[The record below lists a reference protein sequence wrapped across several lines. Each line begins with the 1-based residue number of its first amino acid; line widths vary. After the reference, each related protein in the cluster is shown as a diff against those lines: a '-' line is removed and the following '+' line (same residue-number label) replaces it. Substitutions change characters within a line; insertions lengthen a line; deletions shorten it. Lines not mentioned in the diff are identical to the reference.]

1 MINDSL
7 KLTFLCND
15 SLFKTA
21 FYFDFKPVDFDG
33 FRNRKEN
40 IMARIFGGGEE
51 FLTKRDFSEAV
62 DLLQGCIPQQK
73 TYNTNSDSSLDIT
86 TLVDRV
92 LFFPI
97 SVTEGEL
104 IDVSFQPKASGSLW
118 GYFFASATENH
129 IPNTMVYMSDWLTDT
144 FKSLVVP
151 AKAKYFG
158 ICIYSTGVT
167 PQNWTQN
174 VSLSVTTEK
183 GSVNAL
189 SRLVNDTVLT
199 PNNLASIMGNVLVT
213 ADLASDGKW
222 SKHTYDRTADGG
234 LDGGVLPARVSLFP
248 LTLPKTDTI
257 SVKLSLSDGVKWGY
271 YFTTVPQYDVAN
283 TLVQMSDWLT
293 DTAKDISVPANAKY
307 FGITLFL
314 PQDDTPENV
323 SKYASVQL
331 LVKMPMSEFLQRE
344 NKMFVKFN

>member
-1 MINDSL
+1 
-7 KLTFLCND
+7 
-15 SLFKTA
+15 
-21 FYFDFKPVDFDG
+21 
-33 FRNRKEN
+33 
-40 IMARIFGGGEE
+40 MARIFGGGEE

-62 DLLQGCIPQQK
+62 DLLQGCVPQQK
-73 TYNTNSDSSLDIT
+73 TYNANSDSSLNIT

-104 IDVSFQPKASGSLW
+104 IYASFQPKVSDSVW
-118 GYFFASATENH
+118 GYFFASVTEND
-129 IPNTMVYMSDWLTDT
+129 IPNTMVFMSNWLTDT

-158 ICIYSTGVT
+158 ICIKSTGAT
-167 PQNWTQN
+167 PQNWAQK

-183 GSVNAL
+183 ASVNAL

-199 PNNLASIMGNVLVT
+199 PSNLASIMGNVLVT

-222 SKHTYDRTADGG
+222 SKHTYDRTTDGG
-234 LDGGVLPARVSLFP
+234 LSGNSVPQRVSLFP

-257 SVKLSLSDGVKWGY
+257 SVKLSLANDVHWGY
-271 YFTTVPQYDVAN
+271 YFTTVPQYNVAN

-293 DTAKDISVPANAKY
+293 DTTKDISVPANAKY
-307 FGITLFL
+307 FGITLLL

-323 SKYASVQL
+323 SKYASVRL
-331 LVKMPMSEFLQRE
+331 LVKTTMSDFLQAK
-344 NKMFVKFN
+344 NGTVAQLN

>member
-1 MINDSL
+1 M
-7 KLTFLCND
+7 
-15 SLFKTA
+15 
-21 FYFDFKPVDFDG
+21 
-33 FRNRKEN
+33 
-40 IMARIFGGGEE
+40 RIFGGGDE

-62 DLLQGCIPQQK
+62 DLLQGCSPQQK
-73 TYNTNSDSSLDIT
+73 TYNTSSNSGLNII

-104 IDVSFQPKASGSLW
+104 IDVSFQPKASDSVW
-118 GYFFASATENH
+118 GYFFASATENN
-129 IPNTMVYMSDWLTDT
+129 IPNTMVFMSNWLTDT

-151 AKAKYFG
+151 ANAKYFG
-158 ICIYSTGVT
+158 VCIGSTGVT

-174 VSLSVTTEK
+174 ASLSVTTEN

-199 PNNLASIMGNVLVT
+199 QNNLASIMGNVLVT

-222 SKHTYDRTADGG
+222 SKHTYNRTADGG
-234 LDGGVLPARVSLFP
+234 LAGSVIPARVSLFP

-271 YFTTVPQYDVAN
+271 YFTTVPQYNIAS

-293 DTAKDISVPANAKY
+293 ETTKDISVPANAKY

-331 LVKMPMSEFLQRE
+331 LVKTTMSDFLQAK
-344 NKMFVKFN
+344 NGTVAQLN

>member
-1 MINDSL
+1 M
-7 KLTFLCND
+7 
-15 SLFKTA
+15 
-21 FYFDFKPVDFDG
+21 
-33 FRNRKEN
+33 
-40 IMARIFGGGEE
+40 RIFGGGDE

-62 DLLQGCIPQQK
+62 DLLQGCSPQQK
-73 TYNTNSDSSLDIT
+73 TYNTSSNSGLNIA

-104 IDVSFQPKASGSLW
+104 IDVSFQPKASDSVW
-118 GYFFASATENH
+118 GYFFASATENN
-129 IPNTMVYMSDWLTDT
+129 IPNTMVFMSNWLTDT

-151 AKAKYFG
+151 ANAKYFG
-158 ICIYSTGVT
+158 VCIGSTGVT

-174 VSLSVTTEK
+174 ASLSVTTEN

-199 PNNLASIMGNVLVT
+199 QNNLASIMGNVLVT

-222 SKHTYDRTADGG
+222 SKHTYNRTADGG
-234 LDGGVLPARVSLFP
+234 LDGSVIPARVSLFP

-271 YFTTVPQYDVAN
+271 YFTTVPQYNIAS

-293 DTAKDISVPANAKY
+293 ETTKDISVPANAKY

-331 LVKMPMSEFLQRE
+331 LVKTTMSDFLQAK
-344 NKMFVKFN
+344 NGTVAQLN

>member
-1 MINDSL
+1 MQ
-7 KLTFLCND
+7 F
-15 SLFKTA
+15 
-21 FYFDFKPVDFDG
+21 
-33 FRNRKEN
+33 
-40 IMARIFGGGEE
+40 FGGGDK

-62 DLLQGCIPQQK
+62 DLLSGCSPQQK
-73 TYNTNSDSSLDIT
+73 SYDTDSKGGIYTFPNDN
-86 TLVDRV
+86 RV

-97 SVTEGEL
+97 LVAEGEL
-104 IDVSFQPKASGSLW
+104 IDVSFQAKGSGGVW
-118 GYFFASATENH
+118 GYFFGSTTDNN
-129 IPNTMVYMSDWLTDT
+129 IPNSMVFMSNWLGDR

-151 AKAKYFG
+151 ANAKYFG
-158 ICIYSTGVT
+158 VCIGSQGLT

-174 VSLSVTTEK
+174 ISLSVTTEK

-199 PNNLASIMGNVLVT
+199 PSNLGSVLVT
-213 ADLASDGKW
+213 ADLASDEKW
-222 SKHTYDRTADGG
+222 SKRTYGSSADGG

-257 SVKLSLSDGVKWGY
+257 SVKLSLANGVKWGY
-271 YFTTVPQYDVAN
+271 YFTTVPQYNVAN

-344 NKMFVKFN
+344 NKMFIKFN

>member
-1 MINDSL
+1 MQ
-7 KLTFLCND
+7 
-15 SLFKTA
+15 
-21 FYFDFKPVDFDG
+21 
-33 FRNRKEN
+33 
-40 IMARIFGGGEE
+40 IFGGGDE

-62 DLLQGCIPQQK
+62 DLLSGCSPQQK
-73 TYNTNSDSSLDIT
+73 TYNTGSQGVVWTFSHE
-86 TLVDRV
+86 DRV

-97 SVTEGEL
+97 SVSKGEL
-104 IDVSFQPKASGSLW
+104 IDVSFQAKVSDSVW
-118 GYFFASATENH
+118 GYFFSSATDNN
-129 IPNTMVYMSDWLTDT
+129 IPNSMVFMSNWLSDT

-158 ICIYSTGVT
+158 VCIGFNGAT
-167 PQNWTQN
+167 PENWTQKA
-174 VSLSVTTEK
+174 SLSVTTEK

-234 LDGGVLPARVSLFP
+234 LAGDALPARVSLFP

-257 SVKLSLSDGVKWGY
+257 SVKLSLANGVKWGY
-271 YFTTVPQYDVAN
+271 YFTTVPEYNVAN
-283 TLVQMSDWLT
+283 TLVQMSGWLT

-344 NKMFVKFN
+344 NKMFIKFN

>member
-1 MINDSL
+1 
-7 KLTFLCND
+7 
-15 SLFKTA
+15 
-21 FYFDFKPVDFDG
+21 
-33 FRNRKEN
+33 
-40 IMARIFGGGEE
+40 MARIFGGGDE

-62 DLLQGCIPQQK
+62 DLLQGCIPQPKSYDTDSQGGVS
-73 TYNTNSDSSLDIT
+73 TYSRE
-86 TLVDRV
+86 DRV

-97 SVTEGEL
+97 LVAEGEP
-104 IDVSFQPKASGSLW
+104 ISVSFQPKVSGSVW
-118 GYFFASATENH
+118 GYFFSSTTDNN
-129 IPNTMVYMSDWLTDT
+129 IPNSMVFMSDWLSDT

-151 AKAKYFG
+151 ANAKYFG
-158 ICIYSTGVT
+158 VCIGSNGAT

-174 VSLSVTTEK
+174 ASLSVTTEK

-189 SRLVNDTVLT
+189 SRLVNDRVLT
-199 PNNLASIMGNVLVT
+199 QSNLTSIMGNVLVT

-222 SKHTYDRTADGG
+222 SNHTYDRTADGG
-234 LDGGVLPARVSLFP
+234 LSGFEMSARASLFP

-257 SVKLSLSDGVKWGY
+257 SVKISLANGVKWGY

-307 FGITLFL
+307 FGISLFL

-331 LVKMPMSEFLQRE
+331 LVKTTMSDFLQAK
-344 NKMFVKFN
+344 NGTVAQLN

>member
-1 MINDSL
+1 
-7 KLTFLCND
+7 
-15 SLFKTA
+15 
-21 FYFDFKPVDFDG
+21 
-33 FRNRKEN
+33 
-40 IMARIFGGGEE
+40 MARIFGGGEE

-62 DLLQGCIPQQK
+62 DLLQGCVPQQK
-73 TYNTNSDSSLDIT
+73 TYNANSDSSLNIT
-86 TLVDRV
+86 TLADRV

-104 IDVSFQPKASGSLW
+104 IDVSFQPQTSGSVW
-118 GYFFASATENH
+118 GYFFASATENG
-129 IPNTMVYMSDWLTDT
+129 IPNTMVFMTNWLTDT

-158 ICIYSTGVT
+158 VCIKSTGVT

-174 VSLSVTTEK
+174 ASLSVTTEK

-199 PNNLASIMGNVLVT
+199 PSNLASIMGNVLVT

-222 SKHTYDRTADGG
+222 SKHTYDRTTNGG
-234 LDGGVLPARVSLFP
+234 LSGNIVPGRVSLFP
-248 LTLPKTDTI
+248 LALPKTDTI
-257 SVKLSLSDGVKWGY
+257 SVKLSLTDGVKWGY
-271 YFTTVPQYDVAN
+271 YFTTVPKYNVAN

-293 DTAKDISVPANAKY
+293 ETTKDISVPANAKY

-331 LVKMPMSEFLQRE
+331 LVKTTMSDFLQAK
-344 NKMFVKFN
+344 NGTIAQLN

>member
-1 MINDSL
+1 MQL
-7 KLTFLCND
+7 
-15 SLFKTA
+15 
-21 FYFDFKPVDFDG
+21 
-33 FRNRKEN
+33 
-40 IMARIFGGGEE
+40 FGGGEKI
-51 FLTKRDFSEAV
+51 LTKRDFSEAV

-73 TYNTNSDSSLDIT
+73 TYDTDSKGSVQT
-86 TLVDRV
+86 FSKENRV

-97 SVTEGEL
+97 LVSKGEL
-104 IDVSFQPKASGSLW
+104 INVSFQSKAGDSVW
-118 GYFFASATENH
+118 GYFFSSTTDND
-129 IPNTMVYMSDWLTDT
+129 IPNSMVFMSNWLSDT

-151 AKAKYFG
+151 ANAKYFG
-158 ICIYSTGVT
+158 VCIGSTGVT

-174 VSLSVTTEK
+174 ASLSVTTEK

-199 PNNLASIMGNVLVT
+199 SNNLANIMGNVLVT

-222 SKHTYDRTADGG
+222 SKRTYDRTADGG
-234 LDGGVLPARVSLFP
+234 LAGTIRSARASLFP
-248 LTLPKTDTI
+248 LALPRTDTI
-257 SVKLSLSDGVKWGY
+257 SVKISLANGVKWGY

>member
-1 MINDSL
+1 M
-7 KLTFLCND
+7 
-15 SLFKTA
+15 
-21 FYFDFKPVDFDG
+21 
-33 FRNRKEN
+33 
-40 IMARIFGGGEE
+40 RIFGGGEE

-73 TYNTNSDSSLDIT
+73 TYNTDSNSGLDIRT
-86 TLVDRV
+86 FVDRT

-144 FKSLVVP
+144 FKPLVVP

-158 ICIYSTGVT
+158 ICIYSTGAT
-167 PQNWTQN
+167 PQNWTQK

-199 PNNLASIMGNVLVT
+199 PSNLASIMGNILVT

-222 SKHTYDRTADGG
+222 YKHTYDRTADGG
-234 LDGGVLPARVSLFP
+234 LSGYEISARASLFP

-271 YFTTVPQYDVAN
+271 YFTTVPQYNVAN

-293 DTAKDISVPANAKY
+293 DTTKDISVPANAKY

-331 LVKMPMSEFLQRE
+331 LVKTTMSDFLQAK
-344 NKMFVKFN
+344 NGTVAQLN

>member
-1 MINDSL
+1 M
-7 KLTFLCND
+7 
-15 SLFKTA
+15 
-21 FYFDFKPVDFDG
+21 
-33 FRNRKEN
+33 
-40 IMARIFGGGEE
+40 RIFGGGDE

-62 DLLQGCIPQQK
+62 DLLQGYIPQPKSYDTDSKGGVK
-73 TYNTNSDSSLDIT
+73 TFSSEN
-86 TLVDRV
+86 RV

-97 SVTEGEL
+97 LVSKGEL
-104 IDVSFQPKASGSLW
+104 INVSFQSKAGDSLW
-118 GYFFASATENH
+118 GYFFSSTTDND
-129 IPNTMVYMSDWLTDT
+129 IPNSMVFMSNWLSDT

-151 AKAKYFG
+151 ANAKYFG
-158 ICIYSTGVT
+158 VCIGSTGVT

-174 VSLSVTTEK
+174 ASLSVTTEK

-199 PNNLASIMGNVLVT
+199 SNNLANIMGNVLVT

-222 SKHTYDRTADGG
+222 SKHTYGRTADGG
-234 LDGGVLPARVSLFP
+234 LADTIMSARASLFP
-248 LTLPKTDTI
+248 LALPRTDTI
-257 SVKLSLSDGVKWGY
+257 SVKISLANGVKWGY

-344 NKMFVKFN
+344 NKMFIKFN

>member
-1 MINDSL
+1 MR
-7 KLTFLCND
+7 FL
-15 SLFKTA
+15 
-21 FYFDFKPVDFDG
+21 
-33 FRNRKEN
+33 
-40 IMARIFGGGEE
+40 GGGDE

-73 TYNTNSDSSLDIT
+73 SYDTDSKGGVRTFSSEN
-86 TLVDRV
+86 RV

-97 SVTEGEL
+97 LVSKGEL
-104 IDVSFQPKASGSLW
+104 INVSFQSKAGDSLW
-118 GYFFASATENH
+118 SYFFSSTTDND
-129 IPNTMVYMSDWLTDT
+129 IPNSMVFMSNWLSDT

-151 AKAKYFG
+151 ANAKYFG
-158 ICIYSTGVT
+158 VCIGSTGVT

-174 VSLSVTTEK
+174 ASLSITTEK

-199 PNNLASIMGNVLVT
+199 SNNLASIMGNVLVT
-213 ADLASDGKW
+213 ADLASDSDGKW
-222 SKHTYDRTADGG
+222 SKYTYDRTADGG
-234 LDGGVLPARVSLFP
+234 LAGDVHLARASLFP

-257 SVKLSLSDGVKWGY
+257 SVKISLANDVKWGY
-271 YFTTVPQYDVAN
+271 YFTTVPQYNVAN

-331 LVKMPMSEFLQRE
+331 LVKTTMSDFLQAK
-344 NKMFVKFN
+344 NGTIAQLN

>member
-1 MINDSL
+1 MQ
-7 KLTFLCND
+7 
-15 SLFKTA
+15 
-21 FYFDFKPVDFDG
+21 
-33 FRNRKEN
+33 
-40 IMARIFGGGEE
+40 IFGGGDE

-73 TYNTNSDSSLDIT
+73 TYDVSYNRG
-86 TLVDRV
+86 LVTSQHEDRV

-97 SVTEGEL
+97 SVSKGEL
-104 IDVSFQPKASGSLW
+104 IDVSFQSKVSGVQW
-118 GYFFASATENH
+118 GYFFASTTDNN
-129 IPNTMVYMSDWLTDT
+129 ISNSMVFMSDWLSDT

-158 ICIYSTGVT
+158 VCINATGVT
-167 PQNWTQN
+167 PQNWAQKA
-174 VSLSVTTEK
+174 SLSVTTEK

-199 PNNLASIMGNVLVT
+199 PSNLGSVLVT
-213 ADLASDGKW
+213 ADLASDEKW
-222 SKHTYDRTADGG
+222 SKRTYGASADDG
-234 LDGGVLPARVSLFP
+234 LNGGVLPARVSLFP

-257 SVKLSLSDGVKWGY
+257 SVKLSSANGVKWGY
-271 YFTTVPQYDVAN
+271 YFTTVPQYNVAN
-283 TLVQMSDWLT
+283 TLVQISDWLT

-344 NKMFVKFN
+344 NKMFIKFN

>member
-1 MINDSL
+1 
-7 KLTFLCND
+7 
-15 SLFKTA
+15 
-21 FYFDFKPVDFDG
+21 
-33 FRNRKEN
+33 
-40 IMARIFGGGEE
+40 MARIFGGGEE

-62 DLLQGCIPQQK
+62 DLLQGCVPQQK
-73 TYNTNSDSSLDIT
+73 TYNTDSNSGLDIAT
-86 TLVDRV
+86 VVDRV

-167 PQNWTQN
+167 SQNWTQN

-199 PNNLASIMGNVLVT
+199 PSNLASIMGNVLVT
-213 ADLASDGKW
+213 ADLASDSDGKW
-222 SKHTYDRTADGG
+222 VKHTYDRTADGG
-234 LDGGVLPARVSLFP
+234 LDGGVPPARVSLFP

-257 SVKLSLSDGVKWGY
+257 SVKLSLSDGVRWGY
-271 YFTTVPQYDVAN
+271 YFTTVPQYNVAN

-293 DTAKDISVPANAKY
+293 ETTKDISVPANAKY
-307 FGITLFL
+307 FGISLFF

-331 LVKMPMSEFLQRE
+331 LVKTTMSDFLQAK
-344 NKMFVKFN
+344 NGTVAQLN

>member
-1 MINDSL
+1 MR
-7 KLTFLCND
+7 F
-15 SLFKTA
+15 
-21 FYFDFKPVDFDG
+21 
-33 FRNRKEN
+33 
-40 IMARIFGGGEE
+40 FGSGDE
-51 FLTKRDFSEAV
+51 FLTKRDFSETV
-62 DLLQGCIPQQK
+62 DLLQGCILQQK
-73 TYNTNSDSSLDIT
+73 TYDTDSKGSVQT
-86 TLVDRV
+86 VSRENRV

-97 SVTEGEL
+97 LVSKGEL
-104 IDVSFQPKASGSLW
+104 INVSFQSKAGDSVW
-118 GYFFASATENH
+118 GYFFSSTTDND
-129 IPNTMVYMSDWLTDT
+129 IPNSMVFMSNWLSDT

-151 AKAKYFG
+151 ANAKYFG
-158 ICIYSTGVT
+158 VCIGSTGVT

-174 VSLSVTTEK
+174 ASLSVTTEK

-199 PNNLASIMGNVLVT
+199 QSNLASIMGNVLVT

-222 SKHTYDRTADGG
+222 SKHTYDRAPNGG
-234 LDGGVLPARVSLFP
+234 LAGIINPGRVSLFP
-248 LTLPKTDTI
+248 LALPKTDTI
-257 SVKLSLSDGVKWGY
+257 SVKLSLADGVKWGY

-293 DTAKDISVPANAKY
+293 DTTKDISVPANAKY

-331 LVKMPMSEFLQRE
+331 LVKTTMSDFLQAK
-344 NKMFVKFN
+344 NGTIAQLN

>member
-1 MINDSL
+1 
-7 KLTFLCND
+7 
-15 SLFKTA
+15 
-21 FYFDFKPVDFDG
+21 
-33 FRNRKEN
+33 
-40 IMARIFGGGEE
+40 MARIFGGGEE

-62 DLLQGCIPQQK
+62 DLLQGCSPQQK
-73 TYNTNSDSSLDIT
+73 SYNTDSKGGMLTFSGES
-86 TLVDRV
+86 RV

-97 SVTEGEL
+97 LVSKGEL
-104 IDVSFQPKASGSLW
+104 INVSFQSKAGDSVW
-118 GYFFASATENH
+118 GYFFSSTTENN

-158 ICIYSTGVT
+158 VCIFSTGGT
-167 PQNWTQN
+167 PQNWTQKA
-174 VSLSVTTEK
+174 SLSVTTEK

-189 SRLVNDTVLT
+189 SRLVNETVLT
-199 PNNLASIMGNVLVT
+199 PSNLASIMGNVLVT

-222 SKHTYDRTADGG
+222 SKKNYNRTADGG
-234 LDGGVLPARVSLFP
+234 LDGPVFPARASLFP

-271 YFTTVPQYDVAN
+271 YFTTVPQYNVAN

-293 DTAKDISVPANAKY
+293 ETTKDISVPANAKY

-331 LVKMPMSEFLQRE
+331 LVKTTMSDFLQAK
-344 NKMFVKFN
+344 NGTIAQLN

>member
-1 MINDSL
+1 MQ
-7 KLTFLCND
+7 
-15 SLFKTA
+15 
-21 FYFDFKPVDFDG
+21 
-33 FRNRKEN
+33 
-40 IMARIFGGGEE
+40 IFGGGDE

-73 TYNTNSDSSLDIT
+73 TYDTSGNGGLATYQYE
-86 TLVDRV
+86 DRV

-97 SVTEGEL
+97 SVSKGEL
-104 IDVSFQPKASGSLW
+104 IDVSFQSKVSGDQW
-118 GYFFASATENH
+118 GYFFVSTTDNN
-129 IPNTMVYMSDWLTDT
+129 ISNSMVFMSDWLSDT

-158 ICIYSTGVT
+158 VCIHATGVT
-167 PQNWTQN
+167 PQNWAQKA
-174 VSLSVTTEK
+174 SLSVTTEK

-213 ADLASDGKW
+213 ADLAYDSDEKW
-222 SKHTYDRTADGG
+222 SKHTYDSSADGG
-234 LDGGVLPARVSLFP
+234 LAGDVLSARASLFP

-257 SVKLSLSDGVKWGY
+257 SVKLSLANGVKWGY
-271 YFTTVPQYDVAN
+271 YFTTVPQYNVAN

-293 DTAKDISVPANAKY
+293 DTTKDISVPANAKY
-307 FGITLFL
+307 FGITFFL

-323 SKYASVQL
+323 SKYASVRL
-331 LVKMPMSEFLQRE
+331 LVKTTLSDFLQAKSGTIAQL
-344 NKMFVKFN
+344 N

>member
-1 MINDSL
+1 M
-7 KLTFLCND
+7 
-15 SLFKTA
+15 
-21 FYFDFKPVDFDG
+21 
-33 FRNRKEN
+33 
-40 IMARIFGGGEE
+40 RIFGGGDE

-73 TYNTNSDSSLDIT
+73 TYDTDSKGSVQT
-86 TLVDRV
+86 FSSENRV

-97 SVTEGEL
+97 LVSKGEL
-104 IDVSFQPKASGSLW
+104 INVSFQSKAGDSVW
-118 GYFFASATENH
+118 GYFFSSTTDND
-129 IPNTMVYMSDWLTDT
+129 IPNSMVFMSNWLTDT
-144 FKSLVVP
+144 FKPLVVP
-151 AKAKYFG
+151 ANAKYFG
-158 ICIYSTGVT
+158 VCIASTGVT

-174 VSLSVTTEK
+174 ASLSVTTEK

-199 PNNLASIMGNVLVT
+199 QNNLANIMGNILVT
-213 ADLASDGKW
+213 ADLASDVKW
-222 SKHTYDRTADGG
+222 SKRTYDRTADGG
-234 LDGGVLPARVSLFP
+234 LAGTIMPARASLFP
-248 LTLPKTDTI
+248 LALPRTDTI
-257 SVKLSLSDGVKWGY
+257 SVKISLANGVKWGY
-271 YFTTVPQYDVAN
+271 YFTTVPQYDVAH

-344 NKMFVKFN
+344 NKMFIKFN

>member
-1 MINDSL
+1 M
-7 KLTFLCND
+7 
-15 SLFKTA
+15 
-21 FYFDFKPVDFDG
+21 
-33 FRNRKEN
+33 
-40 IMARIFGGGEE
+40 RIFGGGEE

-73 TYNTNSDSSLDIT
+73 SYNTDSQGDVSIFSSEN
-86 TLVDRV
+86 RV

-97 SVTEGEL
+97 LVSKGEL
-104 IDVSFQPKASGSLW
+104 INVSFQSKVSGSMW
-118 GYFFASATENH
+118 GYFFSSTTDND
-129 IPNTMVYMSDWLTDT
+129 IPNTMVFMSNWLTDT

-151 AKAKYFG
+151 ANAKYFG
-158 ICIYSTGVT
+158 VCIGSTGVT

-174 VSLSVTTEK
+174 ASLSVTTEN

-199 PNNLASIMGNVLVT
+199 QNNLASIMGNVLVT

-222 SKHTYDRTADGG
+222 SKHTYNLTADGG
-234 LDGGVLPARVSLFP
+234 LDGSVIPARVSLFP

-271 YFTTVPQYDVAN
+271 YFTTVPKYNVAN

-293 DTAKDISVPANAKY
+293 DTTKDISIPANAKY

-331 LVKMPMSEFLQRE
+331 LVKTTMSDFLQAK
-344 NKMFVKFN
+344 NGTVAQLN

>member
-1 MINDSL
+1 M
-7 KLTFLCND
+7 
-15 SLFKTA
+15 
-21 FYFDFKPVDFDG
+21 
-33 FRNRKEN
+33 
-40 IMARIFGGGEE
+40 RIFGGGDE

-73 TYNTNSDSSLDIT
+73 TYDTDSQGGVSTSSLEN
-86 TLVDRV
+86 RV

-97 SVTEGEL
+97 LVSKGEL
-104 IDVSFQPKASGSLW
+104 INVSFQPKASDSAW
-118 GYFFASATENH
+118 GYFFASATESN
-129 IPNTMVYMSDWLTDT
+129 IPNSMVFMSNWLTDT

-158 ICIYSTGVT
+158 ICIKSTGAT

-174 VSLSVTTEK
+174 ASLSVTTEK

-199 PNNLASIMGNVLVT
+199 QNNLANIMGNILVT

-222 SKHTYDRTADGG
+222 AKHTYDRTADGG
-234 LDGGVLPARVSLFP
+234 LAGTIIPARASLFP
-248 LTLPKTDTI
+248 LALPRTDTI
-257 SVKLSLSDGVKWGY
+257 SVKISLANGVKWGY
-271 YFTTVPQYDVAN
+271 YFTTVPQYDVAH

-307 FGITLFL
+307 FGIALFL

-323 SKYASVQL
+323 SKYASVRL
-331 LVKMPMSEFLQRE
+331 LVKTTMSDFLQAK
-344 NKMFVKFN
+344 NGTVAQLN

>member
-1 MINDSL
+1 
-7 KLTFLCND
+7 
-15 SLFKTA
+15 
-21 FYFDFKPVDFDG
+21 
-33 FRNRKEN
+33 
-40 IMARIFGGGEE
+40 MARIFGGGEE

-73 TYNTNSDSSLDIT
+73 TYYTDSKGSVQT
-86 TLVDRV
+86 FSSENRV

-97 SVTEGEL
+97 LVSKGEL
-104 IDVSFQPKASGSLW
+104 INVSFQSKAGDSVW
-118 GYFFASATENH
+118 GYFFSSTTDND
-129 IPNTMVYMSDWLTDT
+129 ISNSMVFMSNWLSDT

-151 AKAKYFG
+151 ANAKYFG
-158 ICIYSTGVT
+158 VCIGSTGVT

-174 VSLSVTTEK
+174 ASLSVTTEK

-199 PNNLASIMGNVLVT
+199 PSNLASIMGNVLVT

-222 SKHTYDRTADGG
+222 SKHTYNYNSNGG
-234 LDGGVLPARVSLFP
+234 LSGDVIPRRVSLFP

-257 SVKLSLSDGVKWGY
+257 SAKLSLANGVKWGY
-271 YFTTVPQYDVAN
+271 YFTTVPQYNVAN

-331 LVKMPMSEFLQRE
+331 LVKTTMSDFLQAK
-344 NKMFVKFN
+344 NGTIAQLN

>member
-1 MINDSL
+1 MQL
-7 KLTFLCND
+7 
-15 SLFKTA
+15 
-21 FYFDFKPVDFDG
+21 
-33 FRNRKEN
+33 
-40 IMARIFGGGEE
+40 FGGREK

-73 TYNTNSDSSLDIT
+73 TYNANSDSSLSIT
-86 TLVDRV
+86 TLADRV

-104 IDVSFQPKASGSLW
+104 IDVSFQPKASGSFW
-118 GYFFASATENH
+118 GYFFASVTENN

-158 ICIYSTGVT
+158 VCILSTGGT
-167 PQNWTQN
+167 PQNWTQKF
-174 VSLSVTTEK
+174 SLSVTTEK

-199 PNNLASIMGNVLVT
+199 SNNLANIMGNVLVT

-222 SKHTYDRTADGG
+222 SKHTYDRNSNGG
-234 LDGGVLPARVSLFP
+234 LGGNVVPGRVSLFP

-257 SVKLSLSDGVKWGY
+257 SAKLSLANGVKWGY
-271 YFTTVPQYDVAN
+271 YFTTVPQYNVAN

-307 FGITLFL
+307 FGITLLL

-331 LVKMPMSEFLQRE
+331 LVKTTMSDFLQAK
-344 NKMFVKFN
+344 NGTIAQLN

>member
-1 MINDSL
+1 MQ
-7 KLTFLCND
+7 
-15 SLFKTA
+15 
-21 FYFDFKPVDFDG
+21 
-33 FRNRKEN
+33 
-40 IMARIFGGGEE
+40 IFGGGDE

-73 TYNTNSDSSLDIT
+73 TYDTDSQGGVSTNSHE
-86 TLVDRV
+86 DRV

-97 SVTEGEL
+97 SVSKGEL
-104 IDVSFQPKASGSLW
+104 IDVSFQPKVSGSVW
-118 GYFFASATENH
+118 GYFFSSTTDNN
-129 IPNTMVYMSDWLTDT
+129 IPNSMILMSDWLGDR

-151 AKAKYFG
+151 ANAKYFG
-158 ICIYSTGVT
+158 VCIGSQGLT

-174 VSLSVTTEK
+174 ISLSVTTEK

-199 PNNLASIMGNVLVT
+199 SNNLANIMGNVLVT

-234 LDGGVLPARVSLFP
+234 LDGSLLMPARASLFP

-257 SVKLSLSDGVKWGY
+257 SVKLSLANGVKWGY
-271 YFTTVPQYDVAN
+271 YFTTVPEYYVAN

-307 FGITLFL
+307 FGITLLL

-323 SKYASVQL
+323 SKYASVRL
-331 LVKMPMSEFLQRE
+331 LVKTTLSDFLQAKSGTIAQL
-344 NKMFVKFN
+344 N

>member
-1 MINDSL
+1 M
-7 KLTFLCND
+7 
-15 SLFKTA
+15 
-21 FYFDFKPVDFDG
+21 
-33 FRNRKEN
+33 
-40 IMARIFGGGEE
+40 RIFGGGEE

-73 TYNTNSDSSLDIT
+73 TYNTDSNSGLDIT

-104 IDVSFQPKASGSLW
+104 IDVSFKASDSMW
-118 GYFFASATENH
+118 GYFFASATEND
-129 IPNTMVYMSDWLTDT
+129 IPNTMVSMSDWLTDT
-144 FKSLVVP
+144 FKYLVVP

-158 ICIYSTGVT
+158 VCIYSHGVT
-167 PQNWTQN
+167 PQNWTQK

-199 PNNLASIMGNVLVT
+199 QSNLASIMGNVLVT

-222 SKHTYDRTADGG
+222 SKYTYDRTADGG
-234 LDGGVLPARVSLFP
+234 LAGIIMPARASLFP

-271 YFTTVPQYDVAN
+271 YFTTVPQYYVAN

-293 DTAKDISVPANAKY
+293 ETTKDISVPANAKY
-307 FGITLFL
+307 FGISLFL
-314 PQDDTPENV
+314 SQDDTPENV

-331 LVKMPMSEFLQRE
+331 LVKTTMSDFLQAK
-344 NKMFVKFN
+344 NGTVAQLN

>member
-1 MINDSL
+1 M
-7 KLTFLCND
+7 
-15 SLFKTA
+15 
-21 FYFDFKPVDFDG
+21 
-33 FRNRKEN
+33 
-40 IMARIFGGGEE
+40 RIFGGGDE
-51 FLTKRDFSEAV
+51 FLAKRDFSEAV

-73 TYNTNSDSSLDIT
+73 TYDTDSQGGVSTNSRE
-86 TLVDRV
+86 DRV

-97 SVTEGEL
+97 LVAEGEP
-104 IDVSFQPKASGSLW
+104 ISVSFQSKVSGSMW
-118 GYFFASATENH
+118 GYFFSSTTDND
-129 IPNTMVYMSDWLTDT
+129 IPNTMVFMSNWLTDT

-158 ICIYSTGVT
+158 VCIGSTGVT

-199 PNNLASIMGNVLVT
+199 QNNLASIMGNVLVT

-222 SKHTYDRTADGG
+222 SKHTYDRTSDGG
-234 LDGGVLPARVSLFP
+234 LSGYIVPGRVSLFP
-248 LTLPKTDTI
+248 LALPKTDTI
-257 SVKLSLSDGVKWGY
+257 SVKLSLTDGVKWGY
-271 YFTTVPQYDVAN
+271 YFTTVPKYNVAN

-293 DTAKDISVPANAKY
+293 ETTKDISVPANAKY

-331 LVKMPMSEFLQRE
+331 LVKTTMSDFLQAK
-344 NKMFVKFN
+344 NGTIAQLN

>member
-1 MINDSL
+1 MQL
-7 KLTFLCND
+7 
-15 SLFKTA
+15 
-21 FYFDFKPVDFDG
+21 
-33 FRNRKEN
+33 
-40 IMARIFGGGEE
+40 FGGGDE

-62 DLLQGCIPQQK
+62 DLLQGCIPQK
-73 TYNTNSDSSLDIT
+73 KSYNTDSQGGMAIWPAE
-86 TLVDRV
+86 DRV

-104 IDVSFQPKASGSLW
+104 IDVSFQSKASDSVW
-118 GYFFASATENH
+118 GYFFALATESG
-129 IPNTMVYMSDWLTDT
+129 IPNSMTYMSNWLSDT
-144 FKSLVVP
+144 FKPLVVP

-158 ICIYSTGVT
+158 VCINATGIT
-167 PQNWTQN
+167 PQNWTQKA
-174 VSLSVTTEK
+174 SLSATTEK

-199 PNNLASIMGNVLVT
+199 SNNLANIMGNVLVT

-222 SKHTYDRTADGG
+222 SKHTYSRTADGG
-234 LDGGVLPARVSLFP
+234 LGGNVPAPARASLFP
-248 LTLPKTDTI
+248 LALPKTDTI
-257 SVKLSLSDGVKWGY
+257 SVKLSLANGVKWGY

>member
-1 MINDSL
+1 MQ
-7 KLTFLCND
+7 
-15 SLFKTA
+15 
-21 FYFDFKPVDFDG
+21 
-33 FRNRKEN
+33 
-40 IMARIFGGGEE
+40 IFGGGDE

-73 TYNTNSDSSLDIT
+73 TYDISGNSGLS
-86 TLVDRV
+86 VHQYEDRA

-97 SVTEGEL
+97 SVSKGEL
-104 IDVSFQPKASGSLW
+104 IDVSFQSKVSGGQW
-118 GYFFASATENH
+118 GYFFASTAENE
-129 IPNTMVYMSDWLTDT
+129 IPNTMVYISNWLSDT

-158 ICIYSTGVT
+158 VCINATGVT
-167 PQNWTQN
+167 PQNWTQKA
-174 VSLSVTTEK
+174 SLSVTTEK

-189 SRLVNDTVLT
+189 SRLINDTVLT

-213 ADLASDGKW
+213 ADLASNSDGKW
-222 SKHTYDRTADGG
+222 SGQTYNRTSDGG
-234 LDGGVLPARVSLFP
+234 LEGGVLSARASLFP

-257 SVKLSLSDGVKWGY
+257 SVKLSLANGVKWGY
-271 YFTTVPQYDVAN
+271 YFTTVPQYNVAN

-293 DTAKDISVPANAKY
+293 DTTKDISVPANAKY
-307 FGITLFL
+307 FGITFFL

-331 LVKMPMSEFLQRE
+331 LVKTTLSDFLQAKSGTIAQL
-344 NKMFVKFN
+344 N